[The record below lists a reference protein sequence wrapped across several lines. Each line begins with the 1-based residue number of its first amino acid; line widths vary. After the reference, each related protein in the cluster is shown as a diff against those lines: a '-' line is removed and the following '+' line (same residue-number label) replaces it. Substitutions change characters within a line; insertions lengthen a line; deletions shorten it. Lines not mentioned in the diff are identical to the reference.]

1 MAITEL
7 MDTEIKERLIQR
19 IESTHNLGVL
29 RGMLLLLEEIPD
41 EHVYRLSPDEKEIVE
56 ERHQEMKSGVG
67 IPHDEV
73 CKKTEQ
79 WFQQRSR

>member
-1 MAITEL
+1 MAISEL

-29 RGMLLLLEEIPD
+29 RGMLLLEEIPD
-41 EHVYRLSPDEKEIVE
+41 EHVYLLSPDEKEIVE
-56 ERHQEMKSGVG
+56 ERHREIESGVG

-73 CKKTEQ
+73 CEKVDRRIK
-79 WFQQRSR
+79 